1 VDGDDAIIRS
11 MPRFTATLE
20 TRGTGTLV
28 EVPLDVRALFGHA
41 RPPVRATVNGHT
53 FQSTIAVYGG
63 KYYLGFNR
71 AVRDAAE
78 VEVGDELTIDLERD
92 DEERTVEIPADL
104 EAALDAGTRA
114 TLDGL
119 SFTHRREYVRWIE
132 EAKREETRKRR
143 VDKAVEMLRAGVKTP
158 G

>member
-1 VDGDDAIIRS
+1 

-20 TRGTGTLV
+20 GRGAGALV
-28 EVPLDVRALFGHA
+28 EVPLDVRALFGQA

-53 FQSTIAVYGG
+53 FRSTVAVYGG

-71 AVRDAAE
+71 DVRAAAGIE
-78 VEVGDELTIDLERD
+78 IGDVLTIDLERD
-92 DEERTVEIPADL
+92 EEERTVELPDDL
-104 EAALDAGTRA
+104 EAVLDPATRA
-114 TLDGL
+114 TFDSL

-143 VDKAVEMLRAGVKTP
+143 VAKAVEMLRDGVKTP